1 MRARPS
7 LVVLALAWVLCAS
20 HARASELPHVAIDAG
35 SCPELDAA
43 EVRRIAAI
51 ELAATV
57 AEAGGSSP
65 ERAVTEVLVDCDKA
79 SSRIVVRDP
88 LTSKTVERT
97 LSLQSVEARA
107 RPRILAIAI
116 AELVNASWAELAT
129 NPELEAPPKGAE
141 GAQER
146 DAVRQKL
153 QTRMRPVSLSIGIGG
168 TARVFASGAPVV
180 PVAFGG
186 VLRGTVAP
194 WGSVRGALVSLDATL
209 ETASAAVPLGTAG
222 VLLASGAASLAYTFG
237 EPVRFEL
244 GAGARVGWANLEGV
258 SAPDTSTLGGNV
270 DGPWGGPMLVAAGS
284 VGFARSVRLRLG
296 VESGY
301 AVASVHGAV
310 NGAAVIEV
318 AGVWI
323 MGALGIGFEP

>member
-7 LVVLALAWVLCAS
+7 LVLLVFAWTLGAP
-20 HARASELPHVAIDAG
+20 HARASELPHVAIDAA

-43 EVRRIAAI
+43 EVRRVAAI

-57 AEAGGSSP
+57 AETGGSSP
-65 ERAVTEVLVDCDKA
+65 ERAVTQVLVDCDKA

-97 LSLQSVEARA
+97 LSLQSVEAKA

-116 AELVNASWAELAT
+116 AELVNASWGELAT
-129 NPELEAPPKGAE
+129 NPALEAPHDGAAGE
-141 GAQER
+141 SER
-146 DAVRQKL
+146 DAVRQKV
-153 QTRMRPVSLSIGIGG
+153 QTRMRPVALSIAIGG

-186 VLRGTVAP
+186 VLRGTIAP
-194 WGSVRGALVSLDATL
+194 WGSLRGAVVGLDATL
-209 ETASAAVPLGTAG
+209 ETASVAVPLGAAD
-222 VLLASGAASLAYTFG
+222 VLLASGAASLAYAFG
-237 EPVRFEL
+237 EPLRFEL

-258 SAPDTSTLGGNV
+258 APPGTSTLGGNV
-270 DGPWGGPMLVAAGS
+270 DGLWGGPMLLAAGS
-284 VGFARSVRLRLG
+284 LGFARSARLRLG

-301 AVASVHGAV
+301 AVASVRGAV
-310 NGAAVIEV
+310 NGATVVEI

-323 MGALGIGFEP
+323 LGALGIGFEP

>member
-1 MRARPS
+1 
-7 LVVLALAWVLCAS
+7 VG
-20 HARASELPHVAIDAG
+20 IDAA

-57 AEAGGSSP
+57 AESGGSSP
-65 ERAVTEVLVDCDKA
+65 ERTVTQVLVDCDKA

-97 LSLQSVEARA
+97 LSLQSVEAKA

-116 AELVNASWAELAT
+116 AELVNASWVELAT
-129 NPELEAPPKGAE
+129 NPALEAPAPTAAGAP
-141 GAQER
+141 ER
-146 DAVRQKL
+146 DAVRQTQRSK
-153 QTRMRPVSLSIGIGG
+153 MRPVSLSIAIGG
-168 TARVFASGAPVV
+168 TARVFASGAPV
-180 PVAFGG
+180 AFGG
-186 VLRGTVAP
+186 TLRGTVAP
-194 WGSVRGALVSLDATL
+194 WGLARGVLVGLDATL
-209 ETASAAVPLGTAG
+209 ETASAVVPLGTADI
-222 VLLASGAASLAYTFG
+222 LLASGGASLVYAFG

-244 GAGARVGWANLEGV
+244 GGGARVGWANLEGLA
-258 SAPDTSTLGGNV
+258 APGTSTLRGNV
-270 DGPWGGPMLVAAGS
+270 DGPWGGPMLLAAGS
-284 VGFARSVRLRLG
+284 VGFARSARLRLG

-301 AVASVHGAV
+301 AVASVRGAV
-310 NGAAVIEV
+310 NGEPVVDV